1 MAIEKYK
8 TKSGLR
14 YRAVAYVD
22 GQKVQKRGFK
32 TKREAQK
39 WIDHAR
45 VDGTLQSNITFAGL
59 AAEWLDQYKDTVA
72 PSSYG
77 KTVTIVN
84 HAVDEW
90 GNRQVRTITPS
101 DAQKL
106 ANQWSYEYV
115 KYAKMISYVKAIFK
129 FAVINNLIRTNPF
142 DAIKTPA
149 KHKESEAKELWTV
162 EQLEI
167 FLDACKEDEREM
179 VYPLFRLLAYTGMR
193 RQEAVALTWSDLDG
207 NLLSINK
214 AITVDYDN
222 HYVLGPTK
230 NESSNRVIGLDAGTL
245 AALEEWRKLCTT
257 QRIFAISIGR
267 PWRWMKQICKRVG
280 LPPCSPHQLR
290 HLHCTIAIQNGASL
304 KDVQERLGHSDIE
317 TTLEI
322 YAHANKNKTT
332 VADIFA
338 KSIECPHNVPNVTS
352 GGLYKAI

>member
-106 ANQWSYEYV
+106 ANKWSYEYV

-149 KHKESEAKELWTV
+149 KHKESESKELWTV

-179 VYPLFRLLAYTGMR
+179 V
-193 RQEAVALTWSDLDG
+193 V
-207 NLLSINK
+207 
-214 AITVDYDN
+214 
-222 HYVLGPTK
+222 
-230 NESSNRVIGLDAGTL
+230 
-245 AALEEWRKLCTT
+245 
-257 QRIFAISIGR
+257 
-267 PWRWMKQICKRVG
+267 
-280 LPPCSPHQLR
+280 SPH
-290 HLHCTIAIQNGASL
+290 TG
-304 KDVQERLGHSDIE
+304 
-317 TTLEI
+317 
-322 YAHANKNKTT
+322 
-332 VADIFA
+332 
-338 KSIECPHNVPNVTS
+338 
-352 GGLYKAI
+352 